1 VAQKPFFL
9 VLRDDSAGTFSVEGP
24 MTDDRPWISQ
34 VVTAQRAGR
43 KVRCVVATGA
53 TREECIKNWLASN
66 PRMKLVEP
74 GMLP

>member
-9 VLRDDSAGTFSVEGP
+9 ILMDDNARTFSVEGP

-53 TREECIKNWLASN
+53 TREECIRKWLVSN
-66 PRMKLVEP
+66 PRMKLVDP

>member
-1 VAQKPFFL
+1 MAQKPFFL
-9 VLRDDSAGTFSVEGP
+9 VLRDDKAGTFSVEGP

-43 KVRCVVATGA
+43 QVRCQVASGA
-53 TREECIKNWLASN
+53 TREECIRNWLASN
-66 PRMKLVEP
+66 PRMKLVDP

>member
-1 VAQKPFFL
+1 
-9 VLRDDSAGTFSVEGP
+9 

-43 KVRCVVATGA
+43 KVRCVVATGS
-53 TREECIKNWLASN
+53 TREACIKNWLAAN
-66 PRMKLVEP
+66 PRMKLVDP

>member
-9 VLRDDSAGTFSVEGP
+9 ILRDDNAGTFSVEGP
-24 MTDDRPWISQ
+24 MVDDRPWVSQ
-34 VVTAQRAGR
+34 IVTAQRAGR

-66 PRMKLVEP
+66 PRMKLVDP

>member
-1 VAQKPFFL
+1 MAQKPFFL
-9 VLRDDSAGTFSVEGP
+9 ILRDDNAGTFSVEGP
-24 MTDDRPWISQ
+24 MTDDREWVSQ

-53 TREECIKNWLASN
+53 TREACIKNWLASN

-74 GMLP
+74 GNLP

>member
-9 VLRDDSAGTFSVEGP
+9 ILMDENARTFSVEGP

-34 VVTAQRAGR
+34 IVTAQRAGR

-53 TREECIKNWLASN
+53 TREQCIKNWLASN

>member
-1 VAQKPFFL
+1 MAQKPFFL
-9 VLRDDSAGTFSVEGP
+9 ILRDDNAGTFSVEGP
-24 MTDDRPWISQ
+24 MIDDRPWVSQ
-34 VVTAQRAGR
+34 IVTAQRAGR
-43 KVRCVVATGA
+43 KVRCVVATGV

>member
-1 VAQKPFFL
+1 MARKPFFL
-9 VLRDDSAGTFSVEGP
+9 VLRDDGANTFSVEGP
-24 MTDDRPWISQ
+24 MIDDSPWVSQ

-53 TREECIKNWLASN
+53 TREACIKSWLASN
-66 PRMKLVEP
+66 PRMKLVDQ

>member
-1 VAQKPFFL
+1 MAQKPFFL
-9 VLRDDSAGTFSVEGP
+9 ILRDDNAGTFSVEGP
-24 MTDDRPWISQ
+24 MTDDRAWVSQ

-43 KVRCVVATGA
+43 KVRCVVASGA

-66 PRMKLVEP
+66 PRMKLVDP

>member
-1 VAQKPFFL
+1 MAQKPFFL
-9 VLRDDSAGTFSVEGP
+9 VLRDDNAGTFSVEGP

-34 VVTAQRAGR
+34 IVTAQRAGR
-43 KVRCVVATGA
+43 KVRCVVAAGA
-53 TREECIKNWLASN
+53 TREECIRNWLASN

>member
-9 VLRDDSAGTFSVEGP
+9 ILRDDNAGTFSVEGP

-34 VVTAQRAGR
+34 IVTAQRAGR
-43 KVRCVVATGA
+43 KVRYVVATGA

>member
-9 VLRDDSAGTFSVEGP
+9 ILRDDNAGTFSVEGP

-34 VVTAQRAGR
+34 IVTAQRAGR
-43 KVRCVVATGA
+43 KVRCVAATGA

>member
-9 VLRDDSAGTFSVEGP
+9 ILRDDNAGTFSVEGP
-24 MTDDRPWISQ
+24 MIDDRPWISQ
-34 VVTAQRAGR
+34 IVTAQRAGR
-43 KVRCVVATGA
+43 KVRCVTATGA
-53 TREECIKNWLASN
+53 TREECIKSWLASN